1 LPRRSGVRAMSNS
14 ANPPTDPPDEDPQ
27 LMEGPDPNRA
37 ASAAPD
43 EAALHQGLG
52 GGGHDPYAAWRSA
65 NFRIFIAGNTC
76 ISLGLLMVS
85 TAINYQIFHLTGLP
99 RSVAWLGLAQA
110 LPVILL
116 SLPAGQTA
124 DRHSRKMI
132 MVVTAVLLLTASLC
146 LAVLTGAR
154 LSKWQTEAMLLALA
168 SAEAAA
174 GTFFRPARNAL
185 LASLVPAADFAN
197 AVTWNSTLWE
207 LASVI
212 GPAAAG
218 WLIAVDI
225 RTTYAAAAVL
235 QLVMIPAMLI
245 LRPPR
250 SPRQSQPASF
260 AQMIVGVRFVLRT
273 RQLLGAMTLDLFAV
287 LFGGVT
293 FLLPAFAADRLNVGP
308 AGFGLLRAAPSF
320 GAIAMALLQAH
331 SRPLRHA
338 GRTMMLAVTGFGAA
352 TVVFAFSR
360 SYVLSMLMLV
370 MTGACDNISV
380 VVRHTLVQLLT
391 PDAMRGRVS
400 AVNQIFIGSSNE
412 LGGMESG
419 LTAWAFGIVAS
430 AAMGGILSIAT
441 VIAIAILFPE
451 LRRLGK
457 LADARPEAEL
467 APVS

>member
-1 LPRRSGVRAMSNS
+1 
-14 ANPPTDPPDEDPQ
+14 
-27 LMEGPDPNRA
+27 MEGTDPNRA

-245 LRPPR
+245 LRARPDNR
-250 SPRQSQPASF
+250 
-260 AQMIVGVRFVLRT
+260 
-273 RQLLGAMTLDLFAV
+273 
-287 LFGGVT
+287 
-293 FLLPAFAADRLNVGP
+293 
-308 AGFGLLRAAPSF
+308 
-320 GAIAMALLQAH
+320 
-331 SRPLRHA
+331 SRP
-338 GRTMMLAVTGFGAA
+338 
-352 TVVFAFSR
+352 
-360 SYVLSMLMLV
+360 VLP
-370 MTGACDNISV
+370 
-380 VVRHTLVQLLT
+380 R
-391 PDAMRGRVS
+391 
-400 AVNQIFIGSSNE
+400 
-412 LGGMESG
+412 
-419 LTAWAFGIVAS
+419 
-430 AAMGGILSIAT
+430 
-441 VIAIAILFPE
+441 
-451 LRRLGK
+451 
-457 LADARPEAEL
+457 
-467 APVS
+467 